1 MSKGSSAASSS
12 DAPCSGDAKA
22 PKRRAPTS
30 ASPATEE
37 SATKRSKS
45 AGKKTAVV
53 EQAAENGVILKIVVE
68 NFMNHGHMQIDL
80 DPHVNFIVGKNGS
93 GKSAIVAACI
103 AGLGCKAATT
113 GRNLSSYKHFIKHG
127 MDYALV
133 QIHLANGGHD
143 PYCHDEFGD
152 VIVVEHRIEKSGGGT
167 YRLKSADGRVDRK
180 VTKKVVE
187 ELNLHYNIQAD
198 NPCSLLTQEAAKKFL
213 HNGNEEDRYRF
224 FLGAANLGTLK
235 QDLMSAQVNLVTMQE
250 KTEKAQQRIPEH
262 EEYARVAKAEYDGA
276 VQLKELEQM
285 KERMEPMLAWAQ
297 VAAKE
302 REHAQLE
309 LDAAAADQGVGQAQA
324 KCDALEAELASL
336 EEQKNAAERDL
347 GELLSEQ
354 ERLTTET
361 QQAAAAAKEPQKKM
375 KEAARNAE
383 NASTDHADA
392 LSALEVAKETLTHL
406 ENTLQDRQQALAAER
421 AARRRSCEE
430 QMARSYREAGSTKA
444 KVDQLKAEGERIEAA
459 RGQHAESLA
468 AAKHDLQ
475 RAMQELKDVSSKS
488 VNVLRNLHPSMPAL
502 VAAVRKT
509 RFRGPVVGPLGEY
522 VKINEG
528 YGHLAL
534 AAECALRGQA
544 GLSAFVVTCPEDEKV
559 LRQLA
564 DSVHLPPPPVT
575 IRQAERRF
583 TVEAINRMK
592 TEHTTLLDAIT
603 ISDDLMFNYF
613 IDAFGGGQTL
623 LFATGEEARQ
633 AVWVQ
638 ARPLNAPH
646 TLTGVMN
653 DNQAFVYR
661 SFHGGTQV
669 REYVGR
675 KSRGLLIADQAARK
689 GYLEQ
694 QLQLRQRELAAVEQ
708 QARQFDATLKQLRDD
723 EKKTRKELARHSEL
737 YRQANNGLKELEQT
751 DADEA
756 LADLESARG
765 DVESEQEKAEKAAAA
780 EVKYRQEQAHWQ
792 AEYAPRKAKFDEA
805 KERVLK
811 VQAEAEAQS
820 KVRDTF
826 DTPIRRKLLDR
837 RRLEKELVAAQEGG
851 AKKRK
856 EAEEVAKYIAKY
868 APQIEQSIGPRVDD
882 PEQRSVEQLK
892 ADYDK
897 ARKKL
902 ERAEQRHGG
911 KSLTELEAIMLS
923 TMKKLQKNKDELLIC
938 DNTYAEVKSSF
949 AQRYKHWC
957 REVKTKGKQAALDF
971 NLRLSRKQ
979 HAGTLVFNHDE
990 ETLKLDVTRNSQ
1002 DTQAKSTS
1010 DARNLSGGER
1020 SFTTLC
1026 FELAMWEFC
1035 ETPFR
1040 VLDEFDVYM
1049 DDTYRKI
1056 AVDTLLEICDSQPS
1070 RQFIFITPQDMHP
1083 FLKRRAPMPRVVK
1096 MKDVRPA
1103 GA

>member
-1 MSKGSSAASSS
+1 MSKGAASSS
-12 DAPCSGDAKA
+12 DAPCSSDAKA

-45 AGKKTAVV
+45 AGKKTAAV

-127 MDYALV
+127 TDYALV

-224 FLGAANLGTLK
+224 FLGAANLGTQK
-235 QDLMSAQVNLVTMQE
+235 QDLMSAQVNLVNMQE
-250 KTEKAQQRIPEH
+250 KTEKAQQRIPEF
-262 EEYARVAKAEYDGA
+262 EEYARAAKAEYDGA
-276 VQLKELEQM
+276 KQLKELERM
-285 KERMEPMLAWAQ
+285 KEQMEPMVAWAQ

-309 LDAAAADQGVGQAQA
+309 LDAATADQGVGQAQA

-336 EEQKNAAERDL
+336 EEQKKAAEGVL
-347 GELLSEQ
+347 GELFQEM
-354 ERLTTET
+354 ERLTKET

-383 NASTDHADA
+383 SAKEDHANA
-392 LSALEVAKETLTHL
+392 QQALEMAKDTLTHL

-421 AARRRSCEE
+421 AAKQRSFKE
-430 QMARSYREAGSTKA
+430 QIARSEKEHHAAKA
-444 KVDQLKAEGERIEAA
+444 KVDQLKAEGERQEAA
-459 RGQHAESLA
+459 RGQYAESLA
-468 AAKHDLQ
+468 GAKQDLQ
-475 RAMQELKDVSSKS
+475 RAAQELKEMSSKS
-488 VNVLRNLHPSMPAL
+488 VNVLKNLHPSMPAL
-502 VAAVRKT
+502 VAAVKSCK

-522 VKINEG
+522 VKINQG
-528 YGHLAL
+528 FGHLAL
-534 AAECALRGQA
+534 AAECALRGQT
-544 GLSAFVVTCPEDEKV
+544 GLSAFVVTCKEDEKE

-564 DSVHLPPPPVT
+564 DSVRLPPPPVT
-575 IRQAERRF
+575 IRPAEKRF
-583 TVEAINRMK
+583 TVAANTRMK
-592 TEHTTLLDAIT
+592 TDHTTLLDAIT

-613 IDAFGGGQTL
+613 LDAFGSGQTL

-638 ARPLNAPH
+638 ARPPNAPNK
-646 TLTGVMN
+646 LTGVMN
-653 DNQAFVYR
+653 DNQSFVYA
-661 SFHGGTQV
+661 SFERGTQV
-669 REYVGR
+669 RDQVGY

-694 QLQLRQRELAAVEQ
+694 QLQLRKSELAAVEQ
-708 QARQFDATLKQLRDD
+708 QARQADATLKQLRDD
-723 EKKTRKELARHSEL
+723 EKKQRKELARHSDL
-737 YRQANNGLKELEQT
+737 YRQASNGLKELEQT

-756 LADLESARG
+756 LADLESARD
-765 DVESEQEKAEKAAAA
+765 DVEQEQEKAERAAAD
-780 EVKYRQEQAHWQ
+780 EETYRQEQARWQ

-811 VQAEAEAQS
+811 VQADAEAQR
-820 KVRDTF
+820 KETDAF
-826 DTPIRRKLLDR
+826 DTPIRRKLLER
-837 RRLEKELVAAQEGG
+837 RRLEKELAAAQEGG

-856 EAEEVAKYIAKY
+856 EAAEVAAYIAKF
-868 APQIEQSIGPRVDD
+868 APLVEQSIGPRVDD

-897 ARKKL
+897 AKKKL
-902 ERAEQRHGG
+902 ERAEQKHGG
-911 KSLTELEAIMLS
+911 KSLTELEATMVS
-923 TMKKLQKNKDELLIC
+923 TMRVLQVKKDELLIC
-938 DNTYAEVKSSF
+938 DRTYAEVKASF
-949 AQRYKHWC
+949 ATRYKHWC

-979 HAGTLVFNHDE
+979 HAGTLNFNHDE
-990 ETLKLDVTRNSQ
+990 ETLKLDVARNSQ

-1056 AVDTLLEICDSQPS
+1056 AVDTLLEICESQPS

-1096 MKDVRPA
+1096 MNDVRPA